1 MNLQWS
7 REQQEIRTRFE
18 TLGSAIAGAR
28 SGAEGLDQNGW
39 AQLADQGFWRLPVP
53 AEYGGTGGTWWEY
66 VAALEGLSKTV
77 GDLGFLLSIIAH
89 AGCVRVLLKHGTEEQ
104 KRRLLPPLLS
114 RAVGAT
120 AITEET
126 GGSDVAR
133 IRTSAEP
140 TPSGYELNGAK
151 SHITNAP
158 VADIIV
164 VVGRIPSLGRQD
176 ITLFVV
182 ERSAGGVESG
192 PAEQML
198 GNRTSPTADLLFRSV
213 RLGSHAVLG
222 QPGDGLATM
231 YNMISLDRALYGVI
245 SAAFAEPVL
254 VRCMKFTHAR
264 RAFKRR
270 IADFQ
275 YVQQKL
281 TDMKIAIETSRAISY
296 AALDKLFRD
305 EPDANLMCSLA
316 KLVGT
321 EGLFTVAQ
329 HDVQLHGHRGYMDG
343 PHSQLL
349 RDAAGTRIA
358 GGTSDIQRVN
368 IFNQLQRLAG
378 LHKEI
383 QDDA

>member
-7 REQQEIRTRFE
+7 SEQQEIRSRFE
-18 TLGSAIAGAR
+18 ALGASIAGAR
-28 SGAEGLDQNGW
+28 VGAEGLDQSGW
-39 AQLADQGFWRLPVP
+39 AQLSDQGFWRLPVP
-53 AEYGGTGGTWWEY
+53 TEYGGKGGTWWDY

-89 AGCVRVLLKHGTEEQ
+89 AGCVRVLLRYGTEEQ
-104 KRRLLPPLLS
+104 KRRLLPLLLA

-140 TPSGYELNGAK
+140 TPSGYALNGAK

-158 VADIIV
+158 IADIIV
-164 VVGRIPSLGRQD
+164 VVGRIPALGRQD

-198 GNRTSPTADLLFRSV
+198 GNRTSPTADLLFRGV
-213 RLGSHAVLG
+213 RLDTSAVLG
-222 QPGDGLATM
+222 QPGDGLTTL

-254 VRCMKFTHAR
+254 ARSMKFTHAR
-264 RAFKRR
+264 RAFKHR

-281 TDMKIAIETSRAISY
+281 TDMKIAIETSRAVSY

-321 EGLFTVAQ
+321 EGLFAIAQ

-349 RDAAGTRIA
+349 RDAAGTRVA

-378 LHKEI
+378 LQKEI